1 MCVFSNVALI
11 GAGGVGAVY
20 AQRLHRA
27 LGAEHFCV
35 LAQGERLA
43 RYRADGLFVN
53 GERLPVRYADPSMLA
68 TPVDCVFLAV
78 KSTAF
83 EQAVE
88 QIAPCVSPDTLLVS
102 LLNGIG
108 SETMLHRRF
117 SRQQAP
123 YAFCVGIDT
132 LHLGNH
138 IDYLSPGRI
147 IFGDEPGG
155 VPAARLQA
163 LAALLQR
170 ADIPFTHTPHIR
182 HEQYWKWML
191 NCAVNQLCALLRM
204 PYGAL
209 IHYAPLR
216 ELARAVCQ
224 EVAAVAACEGVRL
237 TEADIQRF
245 FDTVAALSDTGQP
258 SMLQDVLA
266 HRRTEADLFSGAV
279 IALGERHGVPTPI
292 AHVLYAQLR
301 TLEADDQATPSLRLR

>member
-1 MCVFSNVALI
+1 
-11 GAGGVGAVY
+11 
-20 AQRLHRA
+20 
-27 LGAEHFCV
+27 
-35 LAQGERLA
+35 
-43 RYRADGLFVN
+43 
-53 GERLPVRYADPSMLA
+53 
-68 TPVDCVFLAV
+68 
-78 KSTAF
+78 
-83 EQAVE
+83 
-88 QIAPCVSPDTLLVS
+88 
-102 LLNGIG
+102 
-108 SETMLHRRF
+108 
-117 SRQQAP
+117 
-123 YAFCVGIDT
+123 
-132 LHLGNH
+132 
-138 IDYLSPGRI
+138 
-147 IFGDEPGG
+147 
-155 VPAARLQA
+155 
-163 LAALLQR
+163 
-170 ADIPFTHTPHIR
+170 
-182 HEQYWKWML
+182 ML